1 MSVITAYLSKLGRDY
16 KISPHFSLWEMQCKD
31 GADKVLYSTALFE
44 KLEEL
49 GAFLGWEAQDIH
61 IDLISG
67 YRTAS
72 HNAKPSV
79 GGAKYSQHLYG
90 TAADIR
96 VRKGKS
102 DFFDAKLICCI
113 CQDLGFAGVAII
125 NNTNV
130 HVDMRASGT
139 YRGDERKNYGNNI
152 KNNNFYDEFG
162 ITRAQVEA
170 LRYVAPEEDPIEEEE
185 EIMTQEKFDQ
195 MMNNWIARQAAKE
208 PSAWSAEAREW
219 AEGNGIIV
227 GTGAGF
233 SYESYCTREQM
244 VQFLYRLFQRL
255 SK

>member
-1 MSVITAYLSKLGRDY
+1 MSVKTVYVSKLGRDY

-31 GADKVLYSTALFE
+31 GADKVLYSTELFE

-96 VRKGKS
+96 VRKGKK
-102 DFFDAKLICCI
+102 DFYDAKLICCL
-113 CQDLGFAGVAII
+113 CQYLGFKGVALI
-125 NNTNV
+125 NSTNV
-130 HVDMRASGT
+130 HVDMRPSGI
-139 YRGDERKNYGNNI
+139 YRGDERKGY
-152 KNNNFYDEFG
+152 KNNTGGDLFKYFG
-162 ITRAQVEA
+162 ITKAQVEA
-170 LRYVAPEEDPIEEEE
+170 LRYVAPEKEPIEEEE
-185 EIMTQEKFDQ
+185 TMTQEKFNQ
-195 MMNNWIARQAAKE
+195 MMNVWLAEKAEKE
-208 PSAWSAEAREW
+208 PSAWSAEARKW
-219 AEGNGIIV
+219 AEENGIIV

-233 SYESYCTREQM
+233 SYESHCTREQM
-244 VQFLYRLFQRL
+244 VQFLYRLFQL
-255 SK
+255 LK